1 MTIPCTISVQ
11 EAARKMGS
19 VRADAALVTLNGE
32 VCGIITDSDIT
43 RRVVAVGK
51 AASSTPVS
59 LVMTG
64 SPLTMKPSDP
74 AFEALST
81 MVGRHFRHMP
91 VMRNKSSSSVVGLL
105 DINKCLSDAIK
116 RNEGKDALKGGVFSG
131 LNFTLES
138 VVNGADE
145 APFVYDKDPVIEA
158 AKVMAK
164 LRKTAVLVKDF
175 NKTVV
180 GILTTKDIMLR
191 VVAARLMP
199 HSTTVARVMT
209 PHPDT
214 VPHVITV
221 GTALKQMRSKRYLH
235 LPVACDEEGKD
246 VIGLVDALELCMIV
260 LKPECAKE
268 NDNDSEGG
276 LRGVLEGLWTGGD
289 SVGSDSESVAGSVT
303 EDSRFGTPTNR
314 SRTPSVAPPSAH
326 KRMLLG
332 DRSSIAEEERKS
344 VASVE
349 SKKLAESAAAQAT
362 GQMFDKVE
370 SVVSDLS
377 KSISENASSGFKG
390 LESRLTGSIAEMSNG
405 ITSKIEKEV
414 KDIKTILNGISINS
428 ESAVKSGGS
437 SVSAGMSPGGS
448 AADNIQLITKLENL
462 PKVLQSDMKALL
474 DTVHEKLDRLDKSVR
489 KQDMQSSTQLDVIRN
504 LTSSLGQIKTAT
516 TGAAPMAI
524 QPLID
529 MMAKNR
535 ASLMEETSTL
545 KSQVSSSMTKIER
558 MVSETNTT
566 LTKLASAS
574 AAMPD
579 IVKTAVARANR
590 PSFSGKSP
598 LETKSQ
604 GSGAA
609 ATVSAVVDAS
619 AVNDAAGKIA
629 FQTVEIVRSKI
640 NTIQDITKHSN
651 SEVTASQGRLVKSVE
666 QLKDTLMARV
676 DKTIDDRVQTKVEN
690 ELIKVAGGS
699 AVAGMF
705 LGMLGV
711 MLFAPKK

>member
-1 MTIPCTISVQ
+1 
-11 EAARKMGS
+11 
-19 VRADAALVTLNGE
+19 
-32 VCGIITDSDIT
+32 
-43 RRVVAVGK
+43 
-51 AASSTPVS
+51 
-59 LVMTG
+59 
-64 SPLTMKPSDP
+64 
-74 AFEALST
+74 
-81 MVGRHFRHMP
+81 
-91 VMRNKSSSSVVGLL
+91 
-105 DINKCLSDAIK
+105 
-116 RNEGKDALKGGVFSG
+116 
-131 LNFTLES
+131 
-138 VVNGADE
+138 
-145 APFVYDKDPVIEA
+145 
-158 AKVMAK
+158 
-164 LRKTAVLVKDF
+164 
-175 NKTVV
+175 
-180 GILTTKDIMLR
+180 
-191 VVAARLMP
+191 
-199 HSTTVARVMT
+199 
-209 PHPDT
+209 
-214 VPHVITV
+214 
-221 GTALKQMRSKRYLH
+221 
-235 LPVACDEEGKD
+235 
-246 VIGLVDALELCMIV
+246 
-260 LKPECAKE
+260 
-268 NDNDSEGG
+268 
-276 LRGVLEGLWTGGD
+276 
-289 SVGSDSESVAGSVT
+289 
-303 EDSRFGTPTNR
+303 
-314 SRTPSVAPPSAH
+314 
-326 KRMLLG
+326 MLLG